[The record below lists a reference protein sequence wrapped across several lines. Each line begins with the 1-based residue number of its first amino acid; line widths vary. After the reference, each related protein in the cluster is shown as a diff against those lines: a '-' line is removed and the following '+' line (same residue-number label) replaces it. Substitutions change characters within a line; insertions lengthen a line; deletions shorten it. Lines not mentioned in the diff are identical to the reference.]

1 MDNINKKE
9 FKDEALVQCE
19 IPDID
24 PDNNI
29 LDSKHITII
38 PLNENKKVKTKK
50 EPKKKKETNT
60 WGLTIDE
67 LAYNNQK
74 QIINTIYENII
85 EMQIEFSKNIFKTL
99 NKDMQEIISHIRNKI
114 SNYKQQDLRKNKY
127 EELSFINFE
136 YVIKLLKDSEI
147 QCHYCDDYIF
157 LIYENVRE
165 GKQWSLDR
173 INNNKGHNIDNVVIS
188 CLQCNLKRRCTN
200 KADFFFTKKMKI
212 VKKEL

>member
-1 MDNINKKE
+1 MNNINETE
-9 FKDEALVQCE
+9 FKDDTEHL
-19 IPDID
+19 DIILQND
-24 PDNNI
+24 I

-38 PLNENKKVKTKK
+38 PLNGNKKVKTKK

-74 QIINTIYENII
+74 QIIDTIYEKII
-85 EMQIEFSKNIFKTL
+85 DTEVKISKNTFKSGTL

-127 EELSFINFE
+127 EELYFINFE
-136 YVIKLLKDSEI
+136 YVIKLLKDSQI